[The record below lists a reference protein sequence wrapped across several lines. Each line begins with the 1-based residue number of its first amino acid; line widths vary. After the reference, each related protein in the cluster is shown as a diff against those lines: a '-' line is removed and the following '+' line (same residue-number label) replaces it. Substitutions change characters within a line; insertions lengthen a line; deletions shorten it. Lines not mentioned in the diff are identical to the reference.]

1 MHPKSL
7 ARVSLAPQRVKG
19 VEQIGIV
26 EYSGG
31 VLRTQACNS
40 NPTALLMQRLP
51 CIQSACRNPQASS
64 HVWGRPHGDMG
75 PN

>member
-31 VLRTQACNS
+31 VLRTQACN
-40 NPTALLMQRLP
+40 
-51 CIQSACRNPQASS
+51 
-64 HVWGRPHGDMG
+64 
-75 PN
+75 